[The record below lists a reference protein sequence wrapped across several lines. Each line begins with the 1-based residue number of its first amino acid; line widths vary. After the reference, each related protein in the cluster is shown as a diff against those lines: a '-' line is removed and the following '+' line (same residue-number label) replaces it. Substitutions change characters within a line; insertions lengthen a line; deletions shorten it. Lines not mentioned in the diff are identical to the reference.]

1 MHPYVCLA
9 ILGACKEELME
20 TEQPELQARLQ
31 RLPALDIDMIITQA
45 THMMP
50 VHSLRVGAA
59 PTDLT
64 PSPSSG
70 VQYPRNLQRPGVSSA
85 RRCPGVG
92 GRGRAASGRG

>member
-45 THMMP
+45 YQCQCDQCSHT
-50 VHSLRVGAA
+50 
-59 PTDLT
+59 
-64 PSPSSG
+64 
-70 VQYPRNLQRPGVSSA
+70 
-85 RRCPGVG
+85 
-92 GRGRAASGRG
+92 